1 MCCTFGV
8 MHAGFWWENRG
19 VDGRINIKMDIKDVW
34 ERVKWIWVRF
44 KDEWRAAVQRG
55 NEDLGSMMRVI
66 S

>member
-1 MCCTFGV
+1 
-8 MHAGFWWENRG
+8 
-19 VDGRINIKMDIKDVW
+19 MDIKDVW